1 MTMSPA
7 ITWLPYVNLLS
18 NMQTDSYYHLKLQ
31 LGLKPNQAARVVAHT
46 RHQIKL
52 PLVVEVE
59 ISRNNNCLTRLA
71 QAVAAAGANALLL
84 SATDFAAAKTVLSA
98 LNKAV
103 TLPLFVRCP
112 TAGSQEQEQLQALG
126 ATEILPPSTTELVL
140 AATN

>member
-84 SATDFAAAKTVLSA
+84 SATDLLQPNGTIRSEQ
-98 LNKAV
+98 AV

-126 ATEILPPSTTELVL
+126 AAEILPPPSTTELVL
-140 AATN
+140 AAVN